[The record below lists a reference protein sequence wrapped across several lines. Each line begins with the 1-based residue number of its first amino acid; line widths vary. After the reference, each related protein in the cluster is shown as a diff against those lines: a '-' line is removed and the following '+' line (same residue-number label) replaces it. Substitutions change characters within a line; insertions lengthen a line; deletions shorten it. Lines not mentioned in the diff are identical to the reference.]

1 MTIFFKK
8 THTLC
13 FVVSL
18 SFLLFQVSCGKKS
31 SSSSTLAD
39 SAANSWTGIKQLG
52 VPGQDVYSDYIAPI
66 YVDASSKLY
75 VSGYTSGNLAAGSGA
90 SVGSFDAFVRKYDSS
105 GTVEWTSQFGVA
117 GLNTEACGV
126 MTDSSGNFYVQGD
139 TTANLVS
146 GSGAS
151 TGISDAYLIKFNSS
165 GVKQWTQQ
173 LGVAGYGTY
182 CGGVAVDDSGN
193 AFISGLTSANL
204 VSGSGASTGSYEAYV
219 IKFNSSGEKQWTQQ
233 LGVAGYATY
242 FGGVAVDGPGNVF
255 ISGTTFANLVSG
267 SGASTG
273 RRDAYL
279 IKFNSSGVKQ
289 WTQQLGIAGYLA
301 QGKGLGVDGTGNVFI
316 SGLTSANLV
325 SGSGASTGSYD
336 AYLIK
341 FNSSGVEQW
350 IQQLGVAGYLTQGRG
365 LAVDGSG
372 NAFISGQT
380 SANLV
385 SGSGPSTG
393 SYDAYVIKFNSSGVK
408 QWTQQLGVAGYST
421 YGSGLA
427 VDIAGDIILG
437 GTSDGNLNTGSGDSI
452 GGAGHWDTFIARF
465 NSAGVLR

>member
-1 MTIFFKK
+1 MINFFKK

-66 YVDASSKLY
+66 YVDASSNLY

-139 TTANLVS
+139 T
-146 GSGAS
+146 
-151 TGISDAYLIKFNSS
+151 K
-165 GVKQWTQQ
+165 
-173 LGVAGYGTY
+173 
-182 CGGVAVDDSGN
+182 
-193 AFISGLTSANL
+193 ANL

-219 IKFNSSGEKQWTQQ
+219 IKFNSSGVKQWTQQ

-242 FGGVAVDGPGNVF
+242 FGGVAVDGTGNVF
-255 ISGTTFANLVSG
+255 ISGTTTANLVSG

-273 RRDAYL
+273 SYDAYV
-279 IKFNSSGVKQ
+279 IKFNSSGVEQ

-301 QGKGLGVDGTGNVFI
+301 QGKGLAVDGTGNVFI
-316 SGLTSANLV
+316 SGYTTANLV
-325 SGSGASTGSYD
+325 IGSGASTGSYD

-350 IQQLGVAGYLTQGRG
+350 TQQLGVAGYLAQGRG
-365 LAVDGSG
+365 LAVDGPG
-372 NAFISGQT
+372 NAFISGVT

-385 SGSGPSTG
+385 SGSGASTG
-393 SYDAYVIKFNSSGVK
+393 IRDAYLIKFNSSGVK
-408 QWTQQLGVAGYST
+408 QWTQQLGVAGYRT